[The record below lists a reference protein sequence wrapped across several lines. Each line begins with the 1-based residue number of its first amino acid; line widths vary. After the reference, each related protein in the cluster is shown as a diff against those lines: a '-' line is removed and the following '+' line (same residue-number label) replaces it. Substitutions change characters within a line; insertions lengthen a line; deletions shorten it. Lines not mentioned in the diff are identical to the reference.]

1 MASRWR
7 ALHRRKARKFQPTCD
22 PWQPSGWESI
32 YSRDYD
38 DDDYDYDPDY
48 DDESDGDCFHCGG
61 DGYIDGYEDD
71 PMWFEP
77 GEMERCSSCNGS
89 GRAIDMTIW

>member
-32 YSRDYD
+32 YSL
-38 DDDYDYDPDY
+38 
-48 DDESDGDCFHCGG
+48 SDNFLLRQTAPTAH
-61 DGYIDGYEDD
+61 
-71 PMWFEP
+71 
-77 GEMERCSSCNGS
+77 
-89 GRAIDMTIW
+89 GRKEKAR